1 MTDEQT
7 KEIRRR
13 LDEELSLDEFE
24 RDYRSTGEAAT
35 QFFQDLFVQVLNF
48 EETTSP
54 LGDATW
60 QDIPV
65 HEWPNTARANA
76 ARLFAKSG
84 NFRVIYVELEKLT
97 RTAERN
103 AVQSLTRSDRTSGW
117 AIDGSFLTVFHA
129 PDEDI
134 WHLVTPY
141 EEGTDDITTGRPVL
155 RRYTLGEGETHRTV
169 ANALSSMDASK
180 GRLAERIDEAF
191 RVKPVT
197 EDFYENYKNAFDT
210 LSKELRRKGLEIE
223 DADRYAHT
231 TLNRLMFFYYLQKKG
246 WIGDRKDFVR
256 WFHEQYEKSDEEDV
270 FHEKWLSALF
280 FEGMNSPKGGN
291 INVDLPSDVRSAIAG
306 LPYMNGGLFQPTEED
321 ERDTFLS
328 DSALKSVIEEFLE
341 QYNFTVTEESPYD
354 IDVAVDPAMLGK
366 IYESLIA
373 EQERGEAGIFYTPRV
388 EVDLMCR
395 MALYEQFCDHAND
408 LDAEGKQ
415 RIVEFIFSEP
425 QDWDAESAGETE
437 QLENILHKLRIV
449 DPACGSGAFLVG
461 MKQVVT
467 ELYRKL
473 GTTPDYHLK
482 EQIINENL
490 YGVDIKDWAV
500 RVAEFRLWLSLVEG
514 EEQLPDQRP
523 VLPNFSFKLKV
534 GDSLIQKLD
543 GEFVSLD
550 TLTRTLDGD
559 TAGLLTELKELKREH
574 FEGETDRTQEIEE
587 KQVELLKNHVD
598 GLIDNLSKDG
608 SQQTL
613 FGDTKD
619 DQIDDDV
626 QERIE
631 ELKETRDAIDEAGAA
646 GFFMWDIDFSDVMVE
661 GGFDIVI
668 GNPPYVRQEDIIDQ
682 GIHPERLDEMDGG
695 EVKKLKKEYKNDLVQ
710 YVEET
715 FDISAYKRSDIYVYF
730 YFKGLEVL
738 RENGTLSY
746 ITSNS
751 WLDIGYGKRLQQALL
766 EKASLST
773 VMGNISEKAF
783 EDADVNAYI
792 TMANK
797 SQNGILAG
805 ETKFTRINCPY
816 VDLNY
821 ASAFKSIF
829 TTNEADTEELLFNE
843 EPARVYE
850 EGDIR
855 TLTFSHAGLW
865 RLGGGSTRDLDDD
878 SGPVYSEESGFG
890 PTKVIANHDLSQNL
904 QLPTGSYSMG
914 LWGRFVDAPT
924 LYFEIWRDAG
934 DQFTTIRDLT
944 DDGGD
949 LTRGVTSGANK
960 YFFVP
965 RPGED
970 NKYFTADY
978 NGDTGELVLTHKDSN
993 RTARIEP
1000 EYWMRP
1006 LKEIP
1011 EDYQDQFD
1019 CRYETDDGT
1028 EMVPNLVLVKNR
1040 EIKTSPIEPAHL
1052 SSVWIRIDDDKA
1064 TLEQD
1069 GRNALD
1075 YVELGEAEIW
1085 GRDSDKSLSSRT
1097 TFNSRDPWYMQ
1108 PTVSDP
1114 YILLTRYVNA
1124 KYQFHFNPCAFPVA
1138 DNFYYLSTSE
1148 EFDPAYLAGYLNS
1161 TLGWFMAEISSR
1173 SWTNALKFDKTEF
1186 MELPVVD
1193 AKEQTQSTAG
1203 EAVENLMERDLEDVF
1218 VELGGYN
1225 PSDVTIE
1232 SVKEDRVD
1240 LDTPIFNELDLTD
1253 KQRER
1258 LYKEMVTLVRDRLM
1272 RQPDENPSLCE
1283 TITEHNSQY
1292 DYSR

>member
-7 KEIRRR
+7 EEIRQR
-13 LDEELSLDEFE
+13 LDEDLSLDEFE

-65 HEWPNTARANA
+65 HEWPDTAPANA
-76 ARLFAKSG
+76 ARLFAESG

-103 AVQSLTRSDRTSGW
+103 AIQSLTRSDRTSGW
-117 AIDGSFLTVFHA
+117 AIEGSFLTVFHA

-169 ANALSSMDASK
+169 ADGLSSMDASK

-197 EDFYENYKNAFDT
+197 EDFYENYKSAFDM

-256 WFHEQYEKSDEEDV
+256 WFHQQYEESDEEGV

-280 FEGMNSPKGGN
+280 FEGMNSLEGGE
-291 INVDLPSDVRSAIAG
+291 IDADLPSDVESAIAG

-321 ERDTFLS
+321 RYDTFLS
-328 DSALKSVIEEFLE
+328 DSALKSVIKEFLE

-415 RIVEFIFSEP
+415 QIVEFIFSEP
-425 QDWDAESAGETE
+425 QDWDADGSGKTE
-437 QLENILHKLRIV
+437 QLESILHELRIV

-550 TLTRTLDGD
+550 TVTRTLDGD
-559 TAGLLTELKELKREH
+559 TGGLLTELKELKREH
-574 FEGETDRTQEIEE
+574 FAGEADRTQEIEE
-587 KQVELLKNHVD
+587 KQVELLKNHIN
-598 GLIDNLSKDG
+598 GLIDNLSKNG

-619 DQIDDDV
+619 EQADDDV
-626 QERIE
+626 EERIE
-631 ELKETRDAIDEAGAA
+631 ELKETRDAIDSAGAT

-682 GIHPERLDEMDGG
+682 GIHPERLDEMDSG
-695 EVKKLKKEYKNDLVQ
+695 EVRNLKKQYKNDLVEF
-710 YVEET
+710 VEGT
-715 FDISAYKRSDIYVYF
+715 FDIKPYKRSDIYVYF
-730 YFKGLEVL
+730 YFKGIDLL
-738 RENGTLSY
+738 RENGTLSF

-751 WLDIGYGKRLQQALL
+751 WMDIGYGKRLHEGLL
-766 EKASLST
+766 KLTDLSYIL
-773 VMGNISEKAF
+773 GNTSEKSF
-783 EDADVNAYI
+783 EDADVNTYI
-792 TMANK
+792 TIANRK
-797 SQNGILAG
+797 QQEILANYTRFVSFSRPFFDYDFAG
-805 ETKFTRINCPY
+805 EYSEFLVNPESGAERIGMDDET
-816 VDLNY
+816 VQVSTSD
-821 ASAFKSIF
+821 
-829 TTNEADTEELLFNE
+829 
-843 EPARVYE
+843 
-850 EGDIR
+850 GIR
-855 TLTFSHAGLW
+855 TVSLGHDSLW
-865 RLGGGSTRDLDDD
+865 RLGGGSTKQIDD
-878 SGPVYSEESGFG
+878 SDSEKVFSEEVGLVNNQAGISSYSGRS
-890 PTKVIANHDLSQNL
+890 AA
-904 QLPTGSYSMG
+904 LPTGSYDG
-914 LWGRFVDAPT
+914 GTWGRFIDSPT
-924 LYFEIWRDAG
+924 LYFSLWRDHG
-934 DQFTTIRDLT
+934 DRFTLL
-944 DDGGD
+944 GD
-949 LTRGVTSGANK
+949 ISEPEYGLKSGANK
-960 YFFVP
+960 FFFVP
-965 RPGED
+965 RPGTENSRHQSEMD
-970 NKYFTADY
+970 CS
-978 NGDTGELVLTHKDSN
+978 TGELLLHHKETGRDF
-993 RTARIEP
+993 RIEP
-1000 EYWMRP
+1000 EFWMQP
-1006 LKEIP
+1006 IEEIP
-1011 EDYQDQFD
+1011 S
-1019 CRYETDDGT
+1019 RYHSQYNHKYTDDDGRT
-1028 EMVPNLVLVKNR
+1028 LVPDLILVKNR
-1040 EIKTSPIEPAHL
+1040 EIKTSPIEPEHL
-1052 SSVWIRIDDDKA
+1052 NNVHIDIELSRPE
-1064 TLEQD
+1064 LESK
-1069 GRNALD
+1069 NANVLE
-1075 YVELGEAEIW
+1075 YIEFGEESRW
-1085 GRDSDKSLSSRT
+1085 GRSSDGKLSNRSSLRNRNPEWYSQPSV
-1097 TFNSRDPWYMQ
+1097 RDPY
-1108 PTVSDP
+1108 V
-1114 YILLTRYVNA
+1114 LLTRTFNA
-1124 KYQFHFNPCAFPVA
+1124 EFQFHYNPCGFQVA
-1138 DNFYYLSTSE
+1138 DNFYFISTLGD
-1148 EFDPAYLAGYLNS
+1148 FNPGYIAGYLNS
-1161 TLGWFMAEISSR
+1161 TIGWFLEEVTGR
-1173 SWTNALKFDKTEF
+1173 SWTNTLRFDKPEYLI
-1186 MELPVVD
+1186 LPIIKTNDEVQ
-1193 AKEQTQSTAG
+1193 AQ
-1203 EAVENLMERDLEDVF
+1203 VESRLESLMERDMGHVF
-1218 VELGGYN
+1218 EELGAYN
-1225 PSDVTIE
+1225 PDDVSLE
-1232 SVKEDRVD
+1232 SVKSDRKALDSEFFDD
-1240 LDTPIFNELDLTD
+1240 LGIDEE
-1253 KQRER
+1253 QRLS
-1258 LYKEMVTLVRDRLM
+1258 LYKEVVRSARDRLM

-1283 TITEHNSQY
+1283 TIAEHNPQY

>member
-7 KEIRRR
+7 KEIRQR
-13 LDEELSLDEFE
+13 LDEDLSLDEFE

-76 ARLFAKSG
+76 ARLFAESG

-103 AVQSLTRSDRTSGW
+103 AIQSLTRSDRTSGW

-129 PDEDI
+129 PDEDV

-210 LSKELRRKGLEIE
+210 LTKELRRKGLEIE

-256 WFHEQYEKSDEEDV
+256 WFHDQYEASAEEDV
-270 FHEKWLSALF
+270 FHGKWLSALF
-280 FEGMNSPKGGN
+280 FEGMNSPEGGD
-291 INVDLPSDVRSAIAG
+291 IDADLPSEVKTAIAE

-415 RIVEFIFSEP
+415 QVVEFIFSEP
-425 QDWDAESAGETE
+425 QDWDAESSGKTE
-437 QLENILHKLRIV
+437 QLESILHELRIV

-559 TAGLLTELKELKREH
+559 TGDRLTELKELKREH
-574 FEGETDRTQEIEE
+574 FEGEGDRTREIEE
-587 KQVELLKNHVD
+587 KQVELLKNHIN
-598 GLIDNLSKDG
+598 GLIDNLSKEG

-619 DQIDDDV
+619 EQIDNDV
-626 QERIE
+626 EERIE
-631 ELKETRDAIDEAGAA
+631 ELKDTRDAIDEAGAA

-682 GIHPERLDEMDGG
+682 GIHPERLDEMDSS
-695 EVKKLKKEYKNDLVQ
+695 EVSSLKKQYKNDLVE
-710 YVEET
+710 YVEKT
-715 FDISAYKRSDIYVYF
+715 FDISPYKRSDIYVYF
-730 YFKGLEVL
+730 FFKGLDLL
-738 RENGTLSY
+738 REGGTLTY

-751 WLDIGYGKRLQQALL
+751 WLDVNYGKRLQEGLL
-766 EKASLST
+766 RHSSLKYLLDNRA
-773 VMGNISEKAF
+773 GPIF
-783 EDADVNAYI
+783 EDADVNTVI
-792 TMANK
+792 SLANRE
-797 SQNGILAG
+797 STQSLSG
-805 ETKFTRINCPY
+805 
-816 VDLNY
+816 
-821 ASAFKSIF
+821 
-829 TTNEADTEELLFNE
+829 DTEF
-843 EPARVYE
+843 
-850 EGDIR
+850 
-855 TLTFSHAGLW
+855 LTFEEHYENIVQSETISSALISEQDEAEVIEYGEETLYYSPIQYGRRVSVPESSLW
-865 RLGGGSTRDLDDD
+865 RLGGGSLEVQDDEER
-878 SGPVYSEESGFG
+878 VYSENTGVTGSQASIESFDEETQG
-890 PTKVIANHDLSQNL
+890 IYAA
-904 QLPTGSYSMG
+904 GSYSEDSK
-914 LWGRFVDAPT
+914 WGIYLQAPDV
-924 LYFEIWRDAG
+924 YFRLMSRNQ
-934 DQFTTIRDLT
+934 DQFMPLVEATEEVY
-944 DDGGD
+944 
-949 LTRGVTSGANK
+949 RGITSGANDF
-960 YFFVP
+960 YFPENEKISEYNIDDQYLYPLVKSP
-965 RPGED
+965 RNLNERI
-970 NKYFTADY
+970 FSS
-978 NGDTGELVLTHKDSN
+978 GDLDRKLLKINDPNKDSLSKGVREFIEWGESQGYPSR
-993 RTARIEP
+993 RT
-1000 EYWMRP
+1000 
-1006 LKEIP
+1006 
-1011 EDYQDQFD
+1011 
-1019 CRYETDDGT
+1019 
-1028 EMVPNLVLVKNR
+1028 
-1040 EIKTSPIEPAHL
+1040 IK
-1052 SSVWIRIDDDKA
+1052 
-1064 TLEQD
+1064 
-1069 GRNALD
+1069 G
-1075 YVELGEAEIW
+1075 
-1085 GRDSDKSLSSRT
+1085 
-1097 TFNSRDPWYMQ
+1097 RDPWYDIG
-1108 PTVSDP
+1108 SDIKQTQIIWQRTHYTKHAVYYADEP
-1114 YILLTRYVNA
+1114 VYTTDRFYGINLDGDLY
-1124 KYQFHFNPCAFPVA
+1124 NPKVF
-1138 DNFYYLSTSE
+1138 
-1148 EFDPAYLAGYLNS
+1148 AGLLNS
-1161 TLGWFMAEISSR
+1161 TFYALVKVLYSSEMSGRSIDTAVYELESFPVPTSDAIS
-1173 SWTNALKFDKTEF
+1173 D
-1186 MELPVVD
+1186 D
-1193 AKEQTQSTAG
+1193 AKEALIEAFEELDQHEP
-1203 EAVENLMERDLEDVF
+1203 EAVYDEFDLEARSKLDEVVF
-1218 VELGGYN
+1218 DILDANEEEREEVYQ
-1225 PSDVTIE
+1225 
-1232 SVKEDRVD
+1232 SV
-1240 LDTPIFNELDLTD
+1240 
-1253 KQRER
+1253 ER
-1258 LYKEMVTLVRDRLM
+1258 LIKQIRNRDRQ
-1272 RQPDENPSLCE
+1272 R
-1283 TITEHNSQY
+1283 
-1292 DYSR
+1292 